1 MLRNSKVYDLTSNIT
16 GTTMSYY
23 FSQGSLP
30 NRDYSFAISTYLECT
45 SITAPESETPTT
57 FTYKFKRNGEEY
69 MRLSATLTATAATFN
84 ASAFALTLLTYQMG
98 TATTYTFAFT
108 IGQGL
113 SSSPQFVIALPSDV
127 VIGTLTCKIGVA
139 GATLSSTPCS
149 AISTNI
155 VVNYASAFSIG
166 AGSAVV
172 I

>member
-1 MLRNSKVYDLTSNIT
+1 
-16 GTTMSYY
+16 
-23 FSQGSLP
+23 
-30 NRDYSFAISTYLECT
+30 
-45 SITAPESETPTT
+45 
-57 FTYKFKRNGEEY
+57 

-113 SSSPQFVIALPSDV
+113 SSAPQFVIALPSDV
-127 VIGTLTCKIGVA
+127 VIGTLTCMIGVA

-149 AISTNI
+149 AVSTNL
-155 VVNYASAFSIG
+155 VVNYASALSVG